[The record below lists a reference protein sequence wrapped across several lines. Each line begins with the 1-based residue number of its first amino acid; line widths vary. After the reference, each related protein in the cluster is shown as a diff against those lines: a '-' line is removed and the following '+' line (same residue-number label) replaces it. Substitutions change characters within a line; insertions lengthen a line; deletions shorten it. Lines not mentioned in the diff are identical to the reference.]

1 MNGSAKK
8 PRLRQAEKRWGI
20 FKMKHSYIII
30 LLFIVLTGQLKGQNS
45 STWTDF
51 DTLEVYENSVLV
63 DFVTYSDSNIIEQGQ
78 AFLYPDSL
86 EIRKSKWLPR
96 FFKTTVPVDS
106 MVLHGI
112 VKSQWKE
119 GKYRIGEYNKGEK
132 LGMTYFDSEG
142 TEISRQEFYNG
153 LRSQWDPEQG
163 TNRYFIHGTKK
174 KKK

>member
-1 MNGSAKK
+1 
-8 PRLRQAEKRWGI
+8 
-20 FKMKHSYIII
+20 MKHTYIII
-30 LLFIVLTGQLKGQNS
+30 LLFTMLTIQVKGQNS

-63 DFVTYSDSNIIEQGQ
+63 DFVTYLDSNITEQGK

-86 EIRKSKWLPR
+86 EVRKSKWLPR
-96 FFKTTVPVDS
+96 FFKMTVPADS

-119 GKYRIGEYNKGEK
+119 GKYRIGKYDQGEK
-132 LGMTYFDSEG
+132 LEMTYFDSKG
-142 TEISRQEFYNG
+142 NEISYQEFYGG
-153 LRSQWDPEQG
+153 LRSHWDPEQG
-163 TNRYFIHGTKK
+163 TNLYIIHGTKK

>member
-1 MNGSAKK
+1 
-8 PRLRQAEKRWGI
+8 
-20 FKMKHSYIII
+20 MKHWYSII
-30 LLFIVLTGQLKGQNS
+30 LLFILLTGQVNGQHS

-63 DFVTYSDSNIIEQGQ
+63 DFVSYSDSNITEEGQ

-86 EIRKSKWLPR
+86 ELRKSKWLPR
-96 FFKTTVPVDS
+96 FFKTTVPADS

-119 GKYRIGEYNKGEK
+119 GKYRIGKYDNGEK
-132 LGMTYFDSEG
+132 LEMTYFDSEG
-142 TEISRQEFYNG
+142 NEISYQEFYDG
-153 LRSQWDPEQG
+153 LRSQRDPEQG

>member
-1 MNGSAKK
+1 MHFAWS
-8 PRLRQAEKRWGI
+8 RRSWGI
-20 FKMKHSYIII
+20 FEMKHTYITILISI
-30 LLFIVLTGQLKGQNS
+30 LLTFEVKGQNP

-63 DFVTYSDSNIIEQGQ
+63 DFVTYSDSNLTEEGQ

-96 FFKTTVPVDS
+96 FFTTTIPADS

-119 GKYRIGEYNKGEK
+119 GKYRIGKYDKGKK
-132 LGMTYFDSEG
+132 LEMTYFDSEG
-142 TEISRQEFYNG
+142 NEISYQEFYGG
-153 LRSQWDPEQG
+153 LRSHGDPEQG
-163 TNRYFIHGTKK
+163 ANRYIINGTKK